1 MSKVLVTGGAGYI
14 GAHVAAEL
22 LKSGYGIR
30 IYDDFSNGLHRRV
43 DGKFRDIVDGDMLDR
58 VKLLAALD
66 GIDAVIHLAAKKAV
80 EESVKDPLKYY
91 ENNVGG
97 SLNLLGAM
105 AAKGVKQLVYSS
117 SAAVYSPNDKEAVLE
132 DDPTAPLSPY
142 GASKLLAE
150 QLISSVGSAEQI
162 SNISLRYFNVVGSNI
177 AEFGD
182 NSKDNLV
189 PKVFLALKN
198 GKRPQIY
205 GSDYPTPDG
214 TCIRDYIHVC
224 DLADAHVLG
233 LERLVALQAN
243 PQASVQPLIYNL
255 GNGTGYSVQQ
265 VIETA
270 KAVTGCGLLAHVA
283 PRRDGDPA
291 VLVASAEHAF
301 TDLGWKPRYP
311 DLTVIIEHAWRWH
324 RLRHL
329 GHSPSAAA

>member
-22 LKSGYGIR
+22 LKSGCGIR

-43 DGKFRDIVDGDMLDR
+43 DGKFRDIVEGDMLDR

-66 GIDAVIHLAAKKAV
+66 GIDAVIHLAAKKSV

-97 SLNLLGAM
+97 TLNLLGAM

-117 SAAVYSPNDKEAVLE
+117 SAAVYSPNDKEAVVE

-142 GASKLLAE
+142 GASKLLSE
-150 QLISSVGSAEQI
+150 QLISSVASAEQI

-198 GKRPQIY
+198 SKRPQIY
-205 GSDYPTPDG
+205 GSDYPTSDG
-214 TCIRDYIHVC
+214 TCIRDYIHVQ
-224 DLADAHVLG
+224 DLALAHLA
-233 LERLVALQAN
+233 ALKKVESGYISQ
-243 PQASVQPLIYNL
+243 VYNV
-255 GNGTGYSVQQ
+255 GSGKGYSVKEMMDQ
-265 VIETA
+265 IS
-270 KAVTGCGLLAHVA
+270 KSLG
-283 PRRDGDPA
+283 RDINPEVSQARAGDSPK
-291 VLVASAEHAF
+291 LIASIDKIKEQ
-301 TDLGWKPRYP
+301 LGWSPKASLEEMI
-311 DLTVIIEHAWRWH
+311 DSAWQAEVAR
-324 RLRHL
+324 
-329 GHSPSAAA
+329 A

>member
-22 LKSGYGIR
+22 LKSGYSIR

-66 GIDAVIHLAAKKAV
+66 GIDAVIHLAAKKSV

-97 SLNLLGAM
+97 TLNLLGAM

-117 SAAVYSPNDKEAVLE
+117 SAAVYSPNDKEAVFE
-132 DDPTAPLSPY
+132 DDPTAPLSTY
-142 GASKLLAE
+142 GASKLLSE

-214 TCIRDYIHVC
+214 TCIRDYIHVQ
-224 DLADAHVLG
+224 DLALAHLA
-233 LERLVALQAN
+233 ALKKVESGYISQ
-243 PQASVQPLIYNL
+243 VYNV
-255 GNGTGYSVQQ
+255 GSGKGYSVKEMMDQ
-265 VIETA
+265 IS
-270 KAVTGCGLLAHVA
+270 KSLG
-283 PRRDGDPA
+283 RDINPEVSQARAGDSPK
-291 VLVASAEHAF
+291 LIASIDKIKEQ
-301 TDLGWKPRYP
+301 LGWSPKASLEEMI
-311 DLTVIIEHAWRWH
+311 DSAWQAEVAR
-324 RLRHL
+324 
-329 GHSPSAAA
+329 A

>member
-22 LKSGYGIR
+22 LKSGYSIR

-43 DGKFRDIVDGDMLDR
+43 DGKFRDIVEGDMLDR
-58 VKLLAALD
+58 AKLLAALD

-97 SLNLLGAM
+97 TLNLLGAM

-117 SAAVYSPNDKEAVLE
+117 SAAVYSPNDKEAVVE
-132 DDPTAPLSPY
+132 DDPTVPLSPY

-214 TCIRDYIHVC
+214 TCIRDYIHVQ
-224 DLADAHVLG
+224 DLALAHLA
-233 LERLVALQAN
+233 ALKKVESGYISQ
-243 PQASVQPLIYNL
+243 VYNV
-255 GNGTGYSVQQ
+255 GSGKGYSVKEMMDQ
-265 VIETA
+265 IS
-270 KAVTGCGLLAHVA
+270 KSIG
-283 PRRDGDPA
+283 RDINPEVSQARAGDSPK
-291 VLVASAEHAF
+291 LIASIDKIKEQ
-301 TDLGWKPRYP
+301 LGWNPKASLEEMI
-311 DLTVIIEHAWRWH
+311 DSAWQAEVART
-324 RLRHL
+324 
-329 GHSPSAAA
+329 

>member
-22 LKSGYGIR
+22 LKSGYSIR

-66 GIDAVIHLAAKKAV
+66 GIDAVIHLAAKKSV

-97 SLNLLGAM
+97 TLNLLGAM

-117 SAAVYSPNDKEAVLE
+117 SAAVYSPNDKEAGVE

-214 TCIRDYIHVC
+214 TCIRDYIHVQ
-224 DLADAHVLG
+224 DLALAHL
-233 LERLVALQAN
+233 
-243 PQASVQPLIYNL
+243 ASLKKVESGYISQVYNV
-255 GNGTGYSVQQ
+255 GSGKGYSVKEMMDQ
-265 VIETA
+265 IS
-270 KAVTGCGLLAHVA
+270 KSIG
-283 PRRDGDPA
+283 RDINPEVSQARAGDSPK
-291 VLVASAEHAF
+291 LIASIDKIKEQ
-301 TDLGWKPRYP
+301 LGWSPKASLEEMI
-311 DLTVIIEHAWRWH
+311 DSAWQAEVART
-324 RLRHL
+324 
-329 GHSPSAAA
+329 

>member
-22 LKSGYGIR
+22 LKSGYSIR

-58 VKLLAALD
+58 VKLLGALD
-66 GIDAVIHLAAKKAV
+66 GIDAVIHLAAKKSV
-80 EESVKDPLKYY
+80 EESVKNPLKYY

-97 SLNLLGAM
+97 TLNLLGAM

-142 GASKLLAE
+142 GASKLLSE

-214 TCIRDYIHVC
+214 TCIRDYIHVQ
-224 DLADAHVLG
+224 DLALAHLA
-233 LERLVALQAN
+233 ALKKGESGYISQ
-243 PQASVQPLIYNL
+243 VYNV
-255 GNGTGYSVQQ
+255 GSGKGYSVKEMMDQ
-265 VIETA
+265 IS
-270 KAVTGCGLLAHVA
+270 KSLG
-283 PRRDGDPA
+283 RDINPEVSQARAGDSPK
-291 VLVASAEHAF
+291 LIASIDKIKEQ
-301 TDLGWKPRYP
+301 LGWSPKASLEEMI
-311 DLTVIIEHAWRWH
+311 DSAWQAEVART
-324 RLRHL
+324 
-329 GHSPSAAA
+329 

>member
-22 LKSGYGIR
+22 LKSGYSIR

-142 GASKLLAE
+142 GASKLLSE

-214 TCIRDYIHVC
+214 TCIRDYIHVQ
-224 DLADAHVLG
+224 DLALAHLA
-233 LERLVALQAN
+233 ALKKVESGYISQ
-243 PQASVQPLIYNL
+243 VYNV
-255 GNGTGYSVQQ
+255 GSGKGYSVKEMMDQ
-265 VIETA
+265 IS
-270 KAVTGCGLLAHVA
+270 KSLG
-283 PRRDGDPA
+283 RDINPEVSQARAGDSPK
-291 VLVASAEHAF
+291 LIASIDKIKEQ
-301 TDLGWKPRYP
+301 LGWSPKASLEEMI
-311 DLTVIIEHAWRWH
+311 DSAWQAEESR
-324 RLRHL
+324 
-329 GHSPSAAA
+329 A

>member
-22 LKSGYGIR
+22 LKSGYSIR

-58 VKLLAALD
+58 VKLLSALD
-66 GIDAVIHLAAKKAV
+66 GIDAVIHLAAKKSV

-97 SLNLLGAM
+97 TLNLLGAM

-117 SAAVYSPNDKEAVLE
+117 SAAVYSPNDKVAVLE

-142 GASKLLAE
+142 GASKLLSE

-214 TCIRDYIHVC
+214 TCIRDYIHVQ
-224 DLADAHVLG
+224 DLALAHLA
-233 LERLVALQAN
+233 ALKKVESGYISQ
-243 PQASVQPLIYNL
+243 VYNV
-255 GNGTGYSVQQ
+255 GSGKGYSVKEMMDQ
-265 VIETA
+265 IS
-270 KAVTGCGLLAHVA
+270 KSLG
-283 PRRDGDPA
+283 RDINPELSPARAGDSPK
-291 VLVASAEHAF
+291 LIASIDKIKEQ
-301 TDLGWKPRYP
+301 LGWSPKASLEEMI
-311 DLTVIIEHAWRWH
+311 DSAWQAEVAR
-324 RLRHL
+324 
-329 GHSPSAAA
+329 A

>member
-1 MSKVLVTGGAGYI
+1 MSKVFVTGGAGYI
-14 GAHVAAEL
+14 GSHVAAEL
-22 LKSGYGIR
+22 LKSGYSIR

-66 GIDAVIHLAAKKAV
+66 GIDAVIHLAAKKSV

-97 SLNLLGAM
+97 TLNLLGAM

-117 SAAVYSPNDKEAVLE
+117 SAAVYSPNDKEAVVE

-214 TCIRDYIHVC
+214 TCIRDYIHVQ
-224 DLADAHVLG
+224 DLALAHLA
-233 LERLVALQAN
+233 ALKKVESGYLSQ
-243 PQASVQPLIYNL
+243 VYNV
-255 GNGTGYSVQQ
+255 GSGKGYSVKEMMDQ
-265 VIETA
+265 IS
-270 KAVTGCGLLAHVA
+270 KSLG
-283 PRRDGDPA
+283 RDINPELSQARAGDSPK
-291 VLVASAEHAF
+291 LIASIDKIKEQ
-301 TDLGWKPRYP
+301 LGWSPKASLGEMI
-311 DLTVIIEHAWRWH
+311 DSAWQAEVART
-324 RLRHL
+324 
-329 GHSPSAAA
+329 

>member
-22 LKSGYGIR
+22 LKSGYSIR

-66 GIDAVIHLAAKKAV
+66 GIDAVIHLAAKKSV

-97 SLNLLGAM
+97 TLNLLGAM

-205 GSDYPTPDG
+205 GSDYSTPDG
-214 TCIRDYIHVC
+214 TCIRDYIHVQ
-224 DLADAHVLG
+224 DLALAHLA
-233 LERLVALQAN
+233 ALKKVESGYISQ
-243 PQASVQPLIYNL
+243 VYNV
-255 GNGTGYSVQQ
+255 GSGKGYSVKEMMDQ
-265 VIETA
+265 IS
-270 KAVTGCGLLAHVA
+270 KSLG
-283 PRRDGDPA
+283 RDINPEVSQARAGDSPK
-291 VLVASAEHAF
+291 LIASIDKIKEQ
-301 TDLGWKPRYP
+301 LGWSPKASLEEMI
-311 DLTVIIEHAWRWH
+311 DSAWQAEVAR
-324 RLRHL
+324 
-329 GHSPSAAA
+329 A

>member
-22 LKSGYGIR
+22 LKSGYSIR

-66 GIDAVIHLAAKKAV
+66 GIDAVIHLAAKKSV

-117 SAAVYSPNDKEAVLE
+117 SAAVYSPNDKEAVVE

-142 GASKLLAE
+142 GASKLLSE

-214 TCIRDYIHVC
+214 TCIRDYIHVQ
-224 DLADAHVLG
+224 DLALAHLA
-233 LERLVALQAN
+233 ALKKVESGYISQ
-243 PQASVQPLIYNL
+243 VYNV
-255 GNGTGYSVQQ
+255 GSGKGYSVKEMMDQ
-265 VIETA
+265 IS
-270 KAVTGCGLLAHVA
+270 KSIG
-283 PRRDGDPA
+283 RDINPEVSQARAGDSPK
-291 VLVASAEHAF
+291 LIASIDKIKEQ
-301 TDLGWKPRYP
+301 LGWSPKASLEEMI
-311 DLTVIIEHAWRWH
+311 DSAWQAEVART
-324 RLRHL
+324 
-329 GHSPSAAA
+329 

>member
-22 LKSGYGIR
+22 LKSGYSIR

-43 DGKFRDIVDGDMLDR
+43 DGKFRDIVEGDMLDR
-58 VKLLAALD
+58 AKLLAALD

-97 SLNLLGAM
+97 TLNLLGAM

-214 TCIRDYIHVC
+214 TCIRDYIHVQ
-224 DLADAHVLG
+224 DLALAHLA
-233 LERLVALQAN
+233 ALKKVESGYISQ
-243 PQASVQPLIYNL
+243 VYNV
-255 GNGTGYSVQQ
+255 GSGKGYSVKEMMDQ
-265 VIETA
+265 IS
-270 KAVTGCGLLAHVA
+270 KSLG
-283 PRRDGDPA
+283 RDINPEVSQARAGDSPK
-291 VLVASAEHAF
+291 LIASIDKIKEQ
-301 TDLGWKPRYP
+301 LGWSPRASLEEMI
-311 DLTVIIEHAWRWH
+311 DSAWQAEVART
-324 RLRHL
+324 
-329 GHSPSAAA
+329 

>member
-22 LKSGYGIR
+22 LKSGYSIR

-97 SLNLLGAM
+97 TLNLLGAM

-142 GASKLLAE
+142 GASKLLSE

-214 TCIRDYIHVC
+214 TCIRDYIHVQ
-224 DLADAHVLG
+224 DLALAHLA
-233 LERLVALQAN
+233 ALKKVESGYISQ
-243 PQASVQPLIYNL
+243 VYNV
-255 GNGTGYSVQQ
+255 GSGKGYSVKEMMDQ
-265 VIETA
+265 IS
-270 KAVTGCGLLAHVA
+270 KSIG
-283 PRRDGDPA
+283 RDINPEVSDARAGDSPK
-291 VLVASAEHAF
+291 LIASIDKIKEQ
-301 TDLGWKPRYP
+301 LGWSPKASLKEMI
-311 DLTVIIEHAWRWH
+311 DSAWQAEVART
-324 RLRHL
+324 
-329 GHSPSAAA
+329 

>member
-22 LKSGYGIR
+22 LKSGYSIR

-97 SLNLLGAM
+97 TLNLLGAM

-117 SAAVYSPNDKEAVLE
+117 SAAVYSPNDKEAVVE

-162 SNISLRYFNVVGSNI
+162 SNISLRYFNVIGSNI

-214 TCIRDYIHVC
+214 TCIRDYIHVQ
-224 DLADAHVLG
+224 DLALAHLA
-233 LERLVALQAN
+233 ALKKVESGYISQ
-243 PQASVQPLIYNL
+243 VYNV
-255 GNGTGYSVQQ
+255 GSGKGYSVKEMMDQ
-265 VIETA
+265 IS
-270 KAVTGCGLLAHVA
+270 KSIG
-283 PRRDGDPA
+283 RDINPEVSQARAGDSPK
-291 VLVASAEHAF
+291 LIASIDKIKEQ
-301 TDLGWKPRYP
+301 LGWSPKASLEEMI
-311 DLTVIIEHAWRWH
+311 DSAWQAEVART
-324 RLRHL
+324 
-329 GHSPSAAA
+329 

>member
-22 LKSGYGIR
+22 LRSGYSIR

-58 VKLLAALD
+58 AKLLAALD

-97 SLNLLGAM
+97 TLNLLGAM

-142 GASKLLAE
+142 GASKLLSE

-214 TCIRDYIHVC
+214 TCIRDYIHVQ
-224 DLADAHVLG
+224 DLALAHLA
-233 LERLVALQAN
+233 ALKKVESGYVTQ
-243 PQASVQPLIYNL
+243 VYNV
-255 GNGTGYSVQQ
+255 GSGKGYSVKEMMDQ
-265 VIETA
+265 IS
-270 KAVTGCGLLAHVA
+270 KSLG
-283 PRRDGDPA
+283 RDINPELSPARAGDSPK
-291 VLVASAEHAF
+291 LIASIDKIKEQ
-301 TDLGWKPRYP
+301 LGWSPKASLEEMI
-311 DLTVIIEHAWRWH
+311 DSAWQAEVART
-324 RLRHL
+324 
-329 GHSPSAAA
+329 